1 MAKTKSRL
9 RTKLLFQY
17 DTRSKDTDGF
27 ETPSWTDKGERYCQV
42 EILRGREY
50 WDAHAVL
57 GSQGVIVRAH
67 YDSTIA
73 EVEPA
78 RWRMQNGSVVYN
90 IVSMVNIN
98 LENKW
103 LEFTCTVGTGVLD

>member
-17 DTRSKDTDGF
+17 DTRSKNTDGF

-42 EILRGREY
+42 DILRGREY

-73 EVEPA
+73 EVEPD
-78 RWRMQNGSVVYN
+78 RWRICFFFRFRFLRNVMG
-90 IVSMVNIN
+90 
-98 LENKW
+98 
-103 LEFTCTVGTGVLD
+103 FVGAHPFFILLIFEYF